1 MEKQTISKEDRSFL
15 ALVSEAAFAN
25 PFGDRRAEL
34 DQLIVGATAGK
45 PRAYT
50 LEAVIDRVHQRL
62 RAFDQAKGRSVQLQ
76 DFSGQD
82 QQVMASACLFE
93 IFHRYSKA
101 LDELIVRQVA
111 MPNELQDVSFASQAL
126 TELRERGFA
135 YEQATRL
142 FSLFYQIRRAFH
154 FIDQGL
160 LGTCASMRRL
170 REQLWNTIF
179 TQDMER
185 YEEVLW
191 DRMEDFSILLL
202 GPTGA
207 GKGAAA
213 SAVGR
218 SGYIP
223 FDERKGVF
231 AKSFMQTFVSV
242 NLTQYAETL
251 LESELFG
258 HAKGAFTGAVAA
270 HEGLL
275 SLCGRHGSVF
285 LDEIGDISPTIQ
297 IKLLKVLEERRFNP
311 VGSHKELRF
320 YGRVIAATHQPLAT
334 LREQGQFR
342 DDFYYRLCS
351 DCIQMPSLAQRIQ
364 EDKHELDLMI
374 AHTVE
379 RVLGQ
384 PNEELN
390 RDVRRVIDDQLGADY
405 AWPGNVRELSQCVR
419 RVIIRGAYEG
429 DQLPMRC
436 GTSDQMAQDMRAGR
450 LTAEQLMAQY
460 CVLLYERLGT
470 YEEVARRTDL
480 DRRTVKRYLQRH
492 AEGAAKDSH
501 A

>member
-1 MEKQTISKEDRSFL
+1 MGNQVISNEDRSFL

-25 PFGDRRAEL
+25 PFGERRAEL
-34 DQLIVGATAGK
+34 NRQIAGGGGK
-45 PRAYT
+45 PANHN
-50 LEAVIDRVHQRL
+50 LNAVVERVHQRL
-62 RAFDQAKGRSVQLQ
+62 QAFDQAQGQRVVLQ
-76 DFSGQD
+76 DFEGED
-82 QQVMASACLFE
+82 QQVMASAYLFD
-93 IFHRYSKA
+93 IFHRYSERLDA
-101 LDELIVRQVA
+101 LILRQVQSPDELV
-111 MPNELQDVSFASQAL
+111 EVSFAGQAL
-126 TELRERGFA
+126 GDLRERGFA

-154 FIDQGL
+154 FIDRGL
-160 LGTCASMRRL
+160 IGVCASMRRL

-179 TQDMER
+179 TRDIER
-185 YEEVLW
+185 YEQLLW

-231 AKSFMQTFVSV
+231 AKCFMQTFVSV

-258 HAKGAFTGAVAA
+258 HAKGAFTGAVAS

-275 SLCGRHGSVF
+275 SLCGHHGSIF

-297 IKLLKVLEERRFNP
+297 IKLLKVLEERRFTP
-311 VGSHKELRF
+311 VGSHKEARF
-320 YGRVIAATHQPLAT
+320 YGRVIAATHQPVAI
-334 LREQGQFR
+334 LREQGRFR

-351 DCIQMPSLAQRIQ
+351 DCIRMPGLAQRIR
-364 EDKHELDLMI
+364 EDKRELDLMI

-379 RVLGQ
+379 RVMGGPSEALQ
-384 PNEELN
+384 AL
-390 RDVRRVIDDQLGADY
+390 VRQVVDEQLGPDY
-405 AWPGNVRELSQCVR
+405 PWPGNVRELSQCVR

-429 DQLPMRC
+429 DQTPARS
-436 GTSDQMAQDMRAGR
+436 GPADQIAEDLRAGR
-450 LTAEQLMAQY
+450 FTAEQLVAHY
-460 CVLLYERLGT
+460 CASLYERLGT

-492 AEGAAKDSH
+492 SEAPPAEAGN
-501 A
+501 

>member
-1 MEKQTISKEDRSFL
+1 MSREDRSFL
-15 ALVSEAAFAN
+15 VLVSEAAFAN
-25 PFGDRRAEL
+25 PFGERRAEL
-34 DQLIVGATAGK
+34 DRQIVGSVTQKSPG
-45 PRAYT
+45 YN
-50 LEAVIDRVHQRL
+50 LDMVIDRVHQRL
-62 RAFDQAKGRSVQLQ
+62 HAFDQAKGRPVVLA
-76 DFSGQD
+76 DFAGDD
-82 QQVMASACLFE
+82 QQVMASVFLFD
-93 IFHRYSKA
+93 IFHHHSKA
-101 LDELIVRQVA
+101 IDRLIVRQVES
-111 MPNELQDVSFASQAL
+111 PNDLTEVSFAGKAL
-126 TELRERGFA
+126 NDLRERGFA
-135 YEQATRL
+135 YEQAARL

-154 FIDQGL
+154 FIDHGL
-160 LGTCASMRRL
+160 IGTCASMRRL
-170 REQLWNTIF
+170 RELLWNSIF
-179 TQDMER
+179 TQDMEH
-185 YEEVLW
+185 YEDVLW

-311 VGSHKELRF
+311 VGSHKEARF
-320 YGRVIAATHQPLAT
+320 YGRVIAATHQPLTT
-334 LREQGQFR
+334 LREQGRFR

-351 DCIQMPSLAQRIQ
+351 DCIRMPSLAQRIQ
-364 EDKHELDLMI
+364 EDHRELDLMI

-384 PNEELN
+384 ASEELN
-390 RDVRRVIDDQLGADY
+390 VVVRRVIDDQLGPDY
-405 AWPGNVRELSQCVR
+405 TWPGNVRELSQCVR

-429 DQLPMRC
+429 DQITAQAGP
-436 GTSDQMAQDMRAGR
+436 TDQLAQDMRAGR
-450 LTAEQLMAQY
+450 LTAEQLQARY
-460 CVLLYERLGT
+460 CALLYERLGT

-480 DRRTVKRYLQRH
+480 DRRTVKRYLERL
-492 AEGAAKDSH
+492 AEASPDT
-501 A
+501 